1 MRLRHI
7 EVFQAV
13 METGTMSS
21 AGRLIN
27 LTQSAVSRVI
37 AHAERQLGYPLF
49 KRVGGKLVPTT
60 EGLVLFQESAGLFER
75 LESLRRT
82 ARNLKSGMS
91 GQLRIAAIP
100 AICHQFLPDVL
111 AAYHRAVP
119 EVVCEVRTLHK
130 RQITSA
136 LLSREVDLAFD
147 FYAINHPGIESIQ
160 LERGQLFV
168 IAPPGFAARSR
179 NPLARLAELPLVSL
193 VGDDPLNNVQSQISA
208 QLGFEP
214 LPGMSVQ
221 TSQLAEEMVARG
233 IGWAVVDFLTARNM
247 KAERVRVIPLPAE
260 NECPLNA
267 FVVKSNGPTV
277 QARDFLERVRQQ
289 LRRVAPAAP
298 PAPRP

>member
-13 METGTMSS
+13 MEAGTMSG

-49 KRVGGKLVPTT
+49 KRAGGKLVPTA
-60 EGLVLFQESAGLFER
+60 EGLVLFQESASLFER

-82 ARNLKSGMS
+82 ARNLKSGLS

-100 AICHQFLPDVL
+100 SICHQFLPDVL
-111 AAYHRAVP
+111 AAYHRGVP
-119 EVVCEVRTLHK
+119 EVLCEVRTLHK
-130 RQITSA
+130 RQITAA
-136 LLSREVDLAFD
+136 LLSREVDIAFD
-147 FYAINHPGIESIQ
+147 FYAINHPGIESIL
-160 LERGQLFV
+160 LERGRLFV

-179 NPLARLAELPLVSL
+179 TPLARLARLAELPLVSL
-193 VGDDPLNNVQSQISA
+193 VGDDPLNSIQTQIGV

-214 LPGMSVQ
+214 LLGMSVQ
-221 TSQLAEEMVARG
+221 TSQLAEEMVSRG
-233 IGWAVVDFLTARNM
+233 IGWAVVDFLSARQM
-247 KAERVRVIPLPAE
+247 KPERVRVIPLPAE
-260 NECPLNA
+260 IECPLSA
-267 FVVKSNGPTV
+267 FVVKSSGPTV

-289 LRRVAPAAP
+289 LRQAGQPAGN
-298 PAPRP
+298 